1 MNRKYV
7 LLPILVVSSLFSS
20 LSFAEVEPPDTIV
33 YEGDTYVYAGWND
46 GYKKDDH
53 SLYDKFRIEK
63 DVNKDGK
70 DESFFL
76 IGMNQ
81 DSVYGQPRAFLFIYK
96 NGEILKLIGC
106 YDYFPEGGDPIE
118 FADVNK
124 DGIQE
129 IVVHTLIGNAGN
141 YLQIFM
147 FKGSEIIEVFDN
159 SSTSFGCIMDK
170 QASPFRITV
179 YGEQLEGTKMPDVQ
193 YYTEEEHGHLYDK
206 KIYEWKNDRFVKI

>member
-129 IVVHTLIGNAGN
+129 IVVHTLIGNTGN

>member
-129 IVVHTLIGNAGN
+129 IVVHTLIGNTGN

-147 FKGSEIIEVFDN
+147 FKGSEIIEIFNEV
-159 SSTSFGCIMDK
+159 STSGYIMDK
-170 QASPFRITV
+170 QTGPFKIT
-179 YGEQLEGTKMPDVQ
+179 
-193 YYTEEEHGHLYDK
+193 
-206 KIYEWKNDRFVKI
+206 IY